1 MKSLKY
7 IFLMLSLL
15 VASFAAQAQEKI
27 SVKCVVTG
35 CQGSMALFAFDG
47 VTFREV
53 QRVMAT
59 NANEYTFSLPKSEPK
74 FYYVGSFANNQR
86 PILLGSE
93 TGVTVTGDCGNIR
106 QTQIANSKINQDYE
120 KVKARINTH
129 NTQHGMALRKW
140 ASVQDEAAK
149 SAANAEL
156 KAVDD
161 KKIAFL
167 DSLKKVSPVFGRVAA
182 INTYVSYPNNA
193 KGYPGELEY
202 FANEFFHFVDFTDAG
217 YNGMP
222 WVYENFRSYAQ
233 TLAGVGLPLDEV
245 KMYLN
250 NMMGKFPSGSEAQQ
264 LALAGIMTGLQERK
278 HPAYAEYA
286 QSFVKTFGAK
296 NPQAAAS
303 IKEELDR
310 AMRLMVGAV
319 APDFAQAT
327 PEGKNIKLSDLRGKY
342 VLIDFWA
349 SWCGPCRRENPNV
362 VMMYDKYK
370 AKGFEILSVSLDEAK
385 ERWLKAIQDD
395 KLTWKHVSDLKGWS
409 NEVAQMYEVQGIP
422 KTFLIDPQGKIVAT
436 DLRGPSLEAKLAEVL
451 KR

>member
-1 MKSLKY
+1 
-7 IFLMLSLL
+7 
-15 VASFAAQAQEKI
+15 
-27 SVKCVVTG
+27 
-35 CQGSMALFAFDG
+35 
-47 VTFREV
+47 
-53 QRVMAT
+53 
-59 NANEYTFSLPKSEPK
+59 
-74 FYYVGSFANNQR
+74 
-86 PILLGSE
+86 
-93 TGVTVTGDCGNIR
+93 
-106 QTQIANSKINQDYE
+106 
-120 KVKARINTH
+120 
-129 NTQHGMALRKW
+129 
-140 ASVQDEAAK
+140 
-149 SAANAEL
+149 
-156 KAVDD
+156 
-161 KKIAFL
+161 
-167 DSLKKVSPVFGRVAA
+167 
-182 INTYVSYPNNA
+182 
-193 KGYPGELEY
+193 
-202 FANEFFHFVDFTDAG
+202 
-217 YNGMP
+217 
-222 WVYENFRSYAQ
+222 
-233 TLAGVGLPLDEV
+233 
-245 KMYLN
+245 MYLN
-250 NMMGKFPSGSEAQQ
+250 NMMGKFPSSGEAQQ

-303 IKEELDR
+303 IKAELDR

-451 KR
+451 NR